1 MKSREGQGRE
11 GRVLQTLGPE
21 SPVFLSLVRPSLTLG
36 VERHVAA
43 LECVICLALTFG
55 LGLSLATAVVVLVVV
70 AAVHPVMLWL
80 TQREPRV
87 TELYIRN
94 RGYADF
100 YQPHGS
106 AHADLAGPGQRSSAP
121 APRPTLPSLR

>member
-1 MKSREGQGRE
+1 M
-11 GRVLQTLGPE
+11 
-21 SPVFLSLVRPSLTLG
+21 FLSLVRPSLTLG

-43 LECVICLALTFG
+43 LECVICLSLTFG
-55 LGLSLATAVVVLVVV
+55 LGFSLATAGIVLLVVAV
-70 AAVHPVMLWL
+70 VHPVMLWL

-87 TELYIRN
+87 TELYVRN

-100 YQPHGS
+100 YQPHAS
-106 AHADLAGPGQRSSAP
+106 AQADLAGAGQRSSAP